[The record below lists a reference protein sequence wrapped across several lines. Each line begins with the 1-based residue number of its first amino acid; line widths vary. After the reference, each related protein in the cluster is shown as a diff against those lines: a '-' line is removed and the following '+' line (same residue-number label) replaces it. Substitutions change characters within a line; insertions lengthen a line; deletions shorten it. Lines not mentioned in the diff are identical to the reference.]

1 MLSFHLTLDLQ
12 NGLIPSDCRKKIPN
26 ALLFSSLRS
35 KFLSYFIRFGL
46 IISNPVRRGLQI
58 KKLLVQR
65 FSAVLFRFICLSSIY
80 SIYQHLFIEQIQNIQ
95 TDARKLQLE
104 VDSTKSDFL
113 S

>member
-1 MLSFHLTLDLQ
+1 MS
-12 NGLIPSDCRKKIPN
+12 GKIPN
-26 ALLFSSLRS
+26 ALLFSSLHS
-35 KFLSYFIRFGL
+35 KFLSHLIRFGL
-46 IISNPVRRGLQI
+46 TINNPLQRGLQI
-58 KKLLVQR
+58 KKFLVLR

-80 SIYQHLFIEQIQNIQ
+80 SIYQLLLIEQIQNIQ